1 MYDCVPGCR
10 HEYCTDCCKQHA
22 EVKIRSGSTTEIKC
36 PHEKCHHHFSIDQCA
51 SLLTPASFDILMT
64 RLTEAAIP
72 HAYKVYCPYQD
83 CSAFM
88 ENNAAH
94 GEPSSSSS
102 DTFAECLSCHR
113 GFCHACNVPWHADR
127 SCSEQRAHDLNAKMS
142 GDQKLKELAKRERW
156 QQCGECHRMIE
167 LQRGCNHM
175 TCL

>member
-1 MYDCVPGCR
+1 
-10 HEYCTDCCKQHA
+10 
-22 EVKIRSGSTTEIKC
+22 
-36 PHEKCHHHFSIDQCA
+36 
-51 SLLTPASFDILMT
+51 
-64 RLTEAAIP
+64 LTEAAIP
-72 HAYKVYCPYQD
+72 HSLKVYCPFED

-88 ENNAAH
+88 ENAAH

-142 GDQKLKELAKRERW
+142 GDQKLRDLAKRERW
-156 QQCGECHRMIE
+156 QQCGECLRMIE

-175 TCL
+175 TCLCGNEFCYVCGARWKNKAATCECPRWDETRIVT